1 MPTKNPPAPSDT
13 AGNDLLPYKSAA
25 KTAAIKDK
33 AFTMRRSFPWHI
45 VVFLAPAVLIY
56 TVFSAYPLFDTLR
69 LSLFTDSTTGERS
82 FAGLTNFIMLLGDD
96 TWSDAFWNAMW
107 NNTKFFIIHLLVQ
120 NPIGL
125 ALAAL
130 LSLKGLKGARTYR
143 TLIFLPTLLSVVI
156 IGFIWQL
163 ILSPLWGVSE
173 GFLEF
178 LGLGFLFDA
187 WLGKESTALVTLALI
202 SVWQFIGI
210 PMMLIYAA
218 MLSIPDD
225 LIEAAHVDGASPW
238 RIFWKIRLPLIFPTL
253 GLVTI
258 LTFVG
263 NFNAFELI
271 YAVKGALGGPNFAT
285 DILGTFFYRTFF
297 GYQSQIGS
305 ATMGATVATMM
316 FLVILLGVMAYF
328 YFIQRRLTR
337 YQL

>member
-1 MPTKNPPAPSDT
+1 MKRA
-13 AGNDLLPYKSAA
+13 
-25 KTAAIKDK
+25 
-33 AFTMRRSFPWHI
+33 FPWHI
-45 VVFLAPAVLIY
+45 LFFLAPAVLIY
-56 TVFSAYPLFDTLR
+56 GCFSAFPLFDTLR
-69 LSLFTDSTTGERS
+69 LSLFTDSVDGGREFTGLAN
-82 FAGLTNFIMLLGDD
+82 FATLLGDPN
-96 TWSDAFWNAMW
+96 WSDAFWNALW
-107 NNTKFFIIHLLVQ
+107 NNTQFFIIHMLVQ

-130 LSLKGLKGARTYR
+130 LSMKGLAWARTYR

-178 LGLGFLFDA
+178 FGLGFLFDA
-187 WLGKESTALVTLALI
+187 WLGRESSALITLALI

-218 MLSIPDD
+218 LLSIPDD
-225 LIEAAHVDGASPW
+225 LIEAARVDGASPW
-238 RIFWKIRLPLIFPTL
+238 RIFWKVRVPLILPTL

-271 YAVKGALGGPNFAT
+271 YAVKGALAGPNFST

-305 ATMGATVATMM
+305 ATLGATVATLM
-316 FLVILLGVMAYF
+316 FLVILVGVMLYF
-328 YFIQRRLTR
+328 FVIQRRLTR